1 MTEADPGEVLAV
13 MPDALW
19 PALLQAVRKAAD
31 RLGRTQLPAALQ
43 PYAGFTPAKLGSGRA
58 RATVA
63 AALAAD
69 ARLREAVGQS
79 LAEPLWQA
87 AAEQD
92 VQRLV
97 AQHGP
102 PAAAAAL
109 AARARWTDL
118 QTLSVLVSAAA
129 PAPRPQAPAVGQERP
144 ATAKAELAALRRE
157 RDAAVRGST
166 AAQRR
171 ATDLSNQVEALRGEV
186 ADLTTERDRALGSA
200 DEERSRLRD
209 RLARLQR
216 RVSDAE
222 SQARADRLRVTR
234 LAGELERLAR
244 GLRAEEKT
252 DPRAGDRPAAGG
264 SDSADGSPGLPSL
277 PRGVRTATPGR
288 PSVLPPGVLDSQ
300 PLGVEA
306 LLAVDGIE
314 VILDGYNVTKDM
326 RGVPT
331 AELVD
336 QRAWLVRIAAAV
348 TAGRKARVTV
358 VFDGDGDRT
367 TSSAAARVV
376 RCMFTAEG
384 ETADDR
390 IVALVADL
398 PPDAP
403 VVVITSDREVRERV
417 GDLGANVVASGV
429 FLQAVG

>member
-1 MTEADPGEVLAV
+1 MTDADPGEVLAA

-31 RLGRTQLPAALQ
+31 RLGRTQLPPALQ

-58 RATVA
+58 RVTVA
-63 AALAAD
+63 AAVAGD
-69 ARLREAVGQS
+69 ARLRDAVGEALGGS
-79 LAEPLWQA
+79 VWRA
-87 AAEQD
+87 AAADDLEQ
-92 VQRLV
+92 LV
-97 AQHGP
+97 AQHGR
-102 PAAAAAL
+102 PAAAAGL
-109 AARARWTDL
+109 AARGRWSDL
-118 QTLSVLVSAAA
+118 QTLSVQVSAAA
-129 PAPRPQAPAVGQERP
+129 PAPRSQEPAAGEERP
-144 ATAKAELAALRRE
+144 AAPKAELAALRRE
-157 RDAAVRGST
+157 RDAALRART
-166 AAQRR
+166 AAERR
-171 ATDLSNQVEALRGEV
+171 ATDLAIQVDALR
-186 ADLTTERDRALGSA
+186 AQMANLTSERDLALTRA

-216 RVSDAE
+216 RASEAE
-222 SQARADRLRVTR
+222 SQARADRLRVTG
-234 LAGELERLAR
+234 LAAELERLAS
-244 GLRAEEKT
+244 GLREEEG
-252 DPRAGDRPAAGG
+252 DAQAADRASVDGPRSDE
-264 SDSADGSPGLPSL
+264 DSAATSVV
-277 PRGVRTATPGR
+277 PRGVRAATPGR

-300 PLGVEA
+300 PAGVEA

-348 TAGRKARVTV
+348 AAGREVRVTV
-358 VFDGDGDRT
+358 VFDGEGDRT
-367 TSSAAARVV
+367 TSTAAARVV

-390 IVALVADL
+390 IIALVTDL

-403 VVVITSDREVRERV
+403 VLVVTSDREVREAV
-417 GDLGANVVASGV
+417 EDLGGNVVASGV